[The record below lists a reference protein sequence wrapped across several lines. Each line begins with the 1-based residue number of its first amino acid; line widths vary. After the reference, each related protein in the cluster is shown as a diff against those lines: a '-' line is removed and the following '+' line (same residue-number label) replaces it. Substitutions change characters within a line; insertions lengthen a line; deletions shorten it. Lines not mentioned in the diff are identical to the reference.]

1 VLIFTTI
8 SSLKQG
14 PSLLLRLFL
23 AIDRIDI
30 IISKP
35 FTKVNPHLE
44 IKQLGKQVEY
54 FSVSQLLA
62 SLYNRKRS
70 KNIACALYKIN
81 ETNKNRTLELDQ
93 T

>member
-1 VLIFTTI
+1 MMFVMEHYYDRVPLFVFPEIYTKNSGI
-8 SSLKQG
+8 S
-14 PSLLLRLFL
+14 PRELFY
-23 AIDRIDI
+23 
-30 IISKP
+30 
-35 FTKVNPHLE
+35 TYLE